1 MLRQLSGCL
10 PRNPYT
16 SRRLRQQAFSVSAS
30 DGESFA
36 QDEQGKSEQFFRSRC
51 RRSQSPNQPGPEPT
65 GPPPPKSQP
74 PKKLLVATTNR
85 GKVREIEQ
93 ILTGVPFE
101 LVTLARW
108 PDLVAPEEAGR
119 TFEENARGK
128 AVYYADATGQL
139 TVAED
144 SGLEIDALGG
154 QPGVESARFGGAD
167 TTYPEKFALIYE
179 ALRAKGA
186 LDSPARFVCAL
197 ALVRDGEILFE
208 TRGTVE
214 GRIAR
219 EPKGE
224 GGFGYD
230 PIFFY
235 PPLGRTLAEVDHE
248 KAAISHRGA
257 AFRQLREFLENG
269 SARGR

>member
-1 MLRQLSGCL
+1 VTATREPSG
-10 PRNPYT
+10 R
-16 SRRLRQQAFSVSAS
+16 
-30 DGESFA
+30 
-36 QDEQGKSEQFFRSRC
+36 
-51 RRSQSPNQPGPEPT
+51 
-65 GPPPPKSQP
+65 
-74 PKKLLVATTNR
+74 LLVATTNR
-85 GKVREIEQ
+85 GKVREILG
-93 ILTGVPFE
+93 ILAGGPFE
-101 LVTLARW
+101 LVTLAEW
-108 PDLVAPEEAGR
+108 PHLRPPDETGR
-119 TFEENARGK
+119 TFEQNARAK
-128 AVYYADATGQL
+128 AVYYADAAGLL

-154 QPGVESARFGGAD
+154 QPGIESARWGGEEA
-167 TTYPEKFALIYE
+167 TYPQKFALIYE

-186 LDSPARFVCAL
+186 VDSPARFVCAL
-197 ALVRDGEILFE
+197 ALVRGGEILFE

-235 PPLGRTLAEVDHE
+235 PPLGRTLAEVDPE

-257 AFRQLREFLENG
+257 AFGRLREFLRHLR
-269 SARGR
+269 A